1 MMYIALNPK
10 SCTPKVVSLVRSHS
24 LFLSL
29 IPAHIDSI
37 SCKVHTCIMLYLLSC
52 SYQYTFVCGCVLV
65 AVTSVQKNLT

>member
-29 IPAHIDSI
+29 IPAHIDDI
-37 SCKVHTCIMLYLLSC
+37 SCKMHMCMMHNTQKTQLSM
-52 SYQYTFVCGCVLV
+52 TL
-65 AVTSVQKNLT
+65 